1 MYNTDKMKAILLLLL
16 ILLQPALAKCDKS
29 PDSLLVVL
37 KSEILKKTNY
47 DREKELYLKKLK
59 ESLAAAPKIN
69 FPLQY
74 SILDQL
80 IEAYRS
86 YNFDSAHVYTYRL
99 IGVSAALKDPQKR
112 YQSKIKLGALQLS
125 WGMYKEAFDC
135 IGQINAK
142 LLSDSNKLRYYEFK
156 ARALNE
162 LAAYN
167 TSRFY
172 SPTNRSESIKTLDS
186 AINLTMPGSYDKEKY
201 LGQLY
206 SITNQHDRA
215 VAVLEQLFKKD
226 GLTIH
231 QRAMVANDL
240 SYLVSDIEKENLLKI
255 AAIFDIRTS
264 TKQTLAIFRL
274 GTRLLKRGELDDAE
288 FLLNEAMAEAHF
300 FGNIIQ
306 ERNIGIS
313 QTELTA
319 EKLIR
324 SEKGK
329 IDLLVGLISVV
340 TLGLIGIAIG
350 FYIVFK
356 LLNKV
361 KIREA
366 LVKEKYE
373 QLDQINKRLLE
384 DGYIKEEYIGYFFHQ
399 ISSYISILEKLKRN
413 IEHKLK
419 IKSYEELM
427 QMAKEINIKKERE
440 NLFYT
445 FDTIF
450 LKLFPNFIDAFNELL
465 KPEGQVWPKR
475 GEVLNVNLRIF
486 ALMRLGIGA
495 SQTIA
500 NILETTLSTVYTYK
514 NRVKSKALFHGDEF
528 DKKIMAIKFVGVK
541 AAKQEAIQ
549 SDQHF

>member
-1 MYNTDKMKAILLLLL
+1 MYTDKMKLVLPLLL
-16 ILLQPALAKCDKS
+16 ILLQSSAAKCEKS
-29 PDSLLVVL
+29 PDSLLNVL
-37 KSEILKKTNY
+37 KTEILKKKEY
-47 DREKELYLKKLK
+47 DRNKELHLQKLK
-59 ESLAAAPKIN
+59 ASLSRVSKSD
-69 FPLQY
+69 FSLQY
-74 SILDQL
+74 AVLDQL

-86 YNFDSAHVYTYRL
+86 YNFDSAHVYTYKL
-99 IGVSAALKDPQKR
+99 IGVSGALKDPQKR

-135 IGQINAK
+135 IRQINVT

-156 ARALNE
+156 ARSLNE

-167 TSRFY
+167 TNRFY
-172 SPTNRSESIKTLDS
+172 SPTNRIESIKTLDS
-186 AINLTMPGSYDKEKY
+186 AVSLSRPGSYDKEKY

-215 VAVLEQLFKKD
+215 TAVLEQLFRKE
-226 GLTIH
+226 GLTNH

-240 SYLVSDIEKENLLKI
+240 SYLVSDIEKEKLLTI
-255 AAIFDIRTS
+255 AAIYDIRTS
-264 TKQTLAIFRL
+264 TKQTQAIFRL
-274 GTRLLKRGELDDAE
+274 GTSLLKKGELDDAE

-300 FGNIIQ
+300 FGNSIQ
-306 ERNIGIS
+306 ERNIEIT
-313 QTELTA
+313 QAELRA
-319 EKLIR
+319 KKLIR
-324 SEKGK
+324 SEEGK
-329 IDLLVGLISVV
+329 IDLLVMLISIV
-340 TLGLIGIAIG
+340 TLGLVGIAVG

-356 LLNKV
+356 RLNKV
-361 KIREA
+361 KVREA

-399 ISSYISILEKLKRN
+399 ISSYISRLEKLKRN

-419 IKSYEELM
+419 IKSYEELL
-427 QMAKEINIKKERE
+427 QLSKEIDIKKERA

-450 LKLFPNFIDAFNELL
+450 VKLFPNFIDAFNELL
-465 KPEGQVWPKR
+465 KPEGQIWPKR

-486 ALMRLGIGA
+486 ALMRLGING

-514 NRVKSKALFHGDEF
+514 NRIKSKAMFHGDEF
-528 DKKIMAIKFVGVK
+528 DKKIMEIKFVGVK
-541 AAKQEAIQ
+541 ATKQK
-549 SDQHF
+549 

>member
-1 MYNTDKMKAILLLLL
+1 MKVILPLLL
-16 ILLQPALAKCDKS
+16 ILLQSSIAKCDKS
-29 PDSLLVVL
+29 PDSLLSVL
-37 KSEILKKTNY
+37 KSEVIKKKDY
-47 DREKELYLKKLK
+47 DRNKELNLNKLK
-59 ESLAAAPKIN
+59 QSLTAAPKNN
-69 FPLQY
+69 FSLQY
-74 SILDQL
+74 AILDQL
-80 IEAYRS
+80 IEEYRS
-86 YNFDSAHVYTYRL
+86 YNFDSAHVYTYKL
-99 IGVSAALKDPQKR
+99 IEVSGSLKDPQKR

-186 AINLTMPGSYDKEKY
+186 AINLTKPGSYDKEKY

-206 SITNQHDRA
+206 SITNQHDKA
-215 VAVLEQLFKKD
+215 AAILEQLFRKQ
-226 GLTIH
+226 GLTSH

-240 SYLVSDIEKENLLKI
+240 SYLVSDSEKEKLLKM
-255 AAIFDIRTS
+255 AAIYDIRTS

-274 GTRLLKRGELDDAE
+274 GTRLLKKDELDDAE

-300 FGNIIQ
+300 FGNVIQ
-306 ERNIGIS
+306 ERNIEIA

-319 EKLIR
+319 KKLIR
-324 SEKGK
+324 SEEGK
-329 IDLLVGLISVV
+329 INLLVVLISIV
-340 TLGLIGIAIG
+340 TLGLIGVAVG

-356 LLNKV
+356 GLNKV
-361 KIREA
+361 KVREA

-384 DGYIKEEYIGYFFHQ
+384 DGYIKEEYIGYFFQQ
-399 ISSYISILEKLKRN
+399 ISSYISRLEKLKRN
-413 IEHKLK
+413 IEHKIK

-427 QMAKEINIKKERE
+427 QMAKEIDIKKERA

-450 LKLFPNFIDAFNELL
+450 VKLFPNFIDAFNELL
-465 KPEGQVWPKR
+465 KPEGQIWPKR

-486 ALMRLGIGA
+486 ALMRLGING

-514 NRVKSKALFHGDEF
+514 NRIKSKALFHGDEF
-528 DKKIMAIKFVGVK
+528 DQKIMEIKFVGVK
-541 AAKQEAIQ
+541 ATKR
-549 SDQHF
+549 S